1 MPIPVDLS
9 KLSDVAKSDVVKKIV
24 YDNWVAIV
32 NNVDTSGFV
41 LKNRFQTDKAEL
53 ENKIPDPILLK
64 K

>member
-53 ENKIPDPILLK
+53 EKKIPDPILLK